1 MFNNNIN
8 KTLICFTIDIVDIT
22 YITCATVTA
31 INTITITIIT
41 IITITITIITI
52 TIIVIIFDSSIRFL
66 KPQQQQPRLI
76 QQHYSLKQLLTIK
89 HTLFS

>member
-22 YITCATVTA
+22 YITCTTM
-31 INTITITIIT
+31 TITVV
-41 IITITITIITI
+41 IITITN
-52 TIIVIIFDSSIRFL
+52 IIFDSSIRFL

-76 QQHYSLKQLLTIK
+76 QQHNSLKQLLTIK

>member
-1 MFNNNIN
+1 MFNNNVN
-8 KTLICFTIDIVDIT
+8 KTLICFIIDIIDIT
-22 YITCATVTA
+22 YITCTTA
-31 INTITITIIT
+31 INTITIIV
-41 IITITITIITI
+41 
-52 TIIVIIFDSSIRFL
+52 IVIIFDSSIRFL